1 MKFPIALQLYTVRGD
16 LSSDFEGTLKKV
28 KEMVCDWLI
37 EQSNEGLIEIPNHDK
52 FIEEFN
58 KKFNCNYKKE

>member
-1 MKFPIALQLYTVRGD
+1 MLKVCRKCLDSAMPIIV
-16 LSSDFEGTLKKV
+16 KKV

>member
-1 MKFPIALQLYTVRGD
+1 MQKNCRKCMDSAIPFI
-16 LSSDFEGTLKKV
+16 FKKV

-58 KKFNCNYKKE
+58 KKFNCKYKKE

>member
-1 MKFPIALQLYTVRGD
+1 MAIAIRFI
-16 LSSDFEGTLKKV
+16 SKEV
-28 KEMVCDWLI
+28 KEMICDWLI

-58 KKFNCNYKKE
+58 KKFNLKV

>member
-1 MKFPIALQLYTVRGD
+1 MQKSCKKCMAIAIRFI
-16 LSSDFEGTLKKV
+16 SKEV
-28 KEMVCDWLI
+28 KEMICDWLI

>member
-1 MKFPIALQLYTVRGD
+1 MSIAIRFI
-16 LSSDFEGTLKKV
+16 SKEV

-37 EQSNEGLIEIPNHDK
+37 EQSNDGLIEIPNHDK

-58 KKFNCNYKKE
+58 KKFKCNYKKE

>member
-1 MKFPIALQLYTVRGD
+1 MDSAIPFIV
-16 LSSDFEGTLKKV
+16 KKV

-58 KKFNCNYKKE
+58 KKFNCKYKKE

>member
-1 MKFPIALQLYTVRGD
+1 MLKSCRKCMDSAIPFIA
-16 LSSDFEGTLKKV
+16 KKV

>member
-1 MKFPIALQLYTVRGD
+1 MQKICRKCMDSAIPFIV
-16 LSSDFEGTLKKV
+16 KKV

-58 KKFNCNYKKE
+58 KKFNCKYKKE

>member
-1 MKFPIALQLYTVRGD
+1 MELAIPFI
-16 LSSDFEGTLKKV
+16 SKKV

-58 KKFNCNYKKE
+58 KRFNVKFKE

>member
-1 MKFPIALQLYTVRGD
+1 MEESCKKCMNIAIRFI
-16 LSSDFEGTLKKV
+16 SKEV
-28 KEMVCDWLI
+28 KEMICDWLI

-58 KKFNCNYKKE
+58 NKFNCNWKVKQKGC